1 MLPGP
6 QSSNAT
12 ATESS
17 VLLTY
22 FPVQNRT
29 TSIKSHL
36 TSSKMAKT
44 LVKIKSQVIESR
56 DTRGQYSD
64 FACSP
69 RMPPTPPPPGPL
81 HDAHSSSTCVFILSL
96 FLGSS
101 QAKPSQLLSENKYP
115 WCVPPSLRSNNS
127 WGMHCSLRVVAY
139 LSIDRIECPTP
150 RKLNLKCKVP
160 VNQVN
165 EGMKT
170 QAIHPSWATR
180 SLH

>member
-1 MLPGP
+1 MLPEP

-36 TSSKMAKT
+36 TSSKMANT

-56 DTRGQYSD
+56 DTREQYSD

-69 RMPPTPPPPGPL
+69 KMPPTPPPPGPL
-81 HDAHSSSTCVFILSL
+81 HDAHCSSTCVFFYLCSWGLHRLSPRSSSQRTSIHGVCL
-96 FLGSS
+96 LPLEATTPEECIAHLGSL
-101 QAKPSQLLSENKYP
+101 PI
-115 WCVPPSLRSNNS
+115 CV
-127 WGMHCSLRVVAY
+127 
-139 LSIDRIECPTP
+139 
-150 RKLNLKCKVP
+150 
-160 VNQVN
+160 
-165 EGMKT
+165 
-170 QAIHPSWATR
+170 
-180 SLH
+180 